1 MEQIVGVAAG
11 ATGSRTYP
19 RVGDEGHRLS
29 GSQASKLLLKIAM
42 DSRKLYLLVSAASA
56 ILTFGNA
63 TQLSEANEPRNS
75 HLPVFARGLPPQQTE
90 ESLRRSLAQS
100 GFKNVHCDTVNGFV
114 HCKYA
119 GLSSFPISNAYRSSF
134 FVCLTSEFS
143 HYAYAHT
150 NPLII
155 PSANYLRVIS

>member
-1 MEQIVGVAAG
+1 
-11 ATGSRTYP
+11 
-19 RVGDEGHRLS
+19 
-29 GSQASKLLLKIAM
+29 M

-114 HCKYA
+114 HC
-119 GLSSFPISNAYRSSF
+119 ISGGFDHTPTGIIIATALGVAIGVICVAAF
-134 FVCLTSEFS
+134 GICWWTMSE
-143 HYAYAHT
+143 
-150 NPLII
+150 
-155 PSANYLRVIS
+155 RRK